1 MTMSYGGQDVLR
13 RLGVVLLFLCPNRS
27 KSAGKQRIIC
37 REKLITSA
45 KSIGEVAFRVV
56 ARPPDS
62 KLTGHGGAGK
72 DVQNWPVHRALGNR
86 ARGGRPVYGEAGIG
100 REAGIGD
107 SKRKFRRSW
116 GRTVSRTISDS
127 GIPSNSSFAPRVE
140 DAGGAAEKAGLY
152 RDQRIA
158 YWNRCT
164 RRKPSNY
171 YHRRLTEIYQFLIPP
186 GQRVLELGC
195 GEGDLIASLKAST
208 GIGVDFSP
216 ERIARARNG
225 HPELEFILQDV
236 QELDLPGT
244 FDYIII
250 SDLVNE
256 LWDVAAVF
264 ERIARVSGPQTRIVI
279 NTYSRLW
286 EIPLAT
292 VRRAGLANP
301 TIAQNW
307 LTPQDLEN
315 MLYLS
320 GFEMIRRWQEILF
333 PLRVPVIDTLCNR
346 YLVKIAPFR
355 AAALTNF
362 LIARPSSQREIV
374 RDRKPLVSVVVPA
387 RNEAGNIENIFRRVP
402 EMGAGTELIF
412 VEGHSTDDTYS
423 TIERTAENY
432 PARRV
437 KIIRQTGRGKGDA
450 VRAGFA
456 AAAGE
461 VLMILDADLTV
472 PPEDL
477 PRFYEVLR
485 SGKGEFVNGV
495 RLVYPMEA
503 QAMRFFNLIGNK
515 FFAVAFS
522 WLLGQ
527 TIKDTLCG
535 TKVLSRQN
543 YDLIA
548 RNRGYFGEFDPFG
561 DFDLIFGAA
570 KLNLKIVDV
579 PIRYAE
585 RTYGETNISRWRH
598 GWLLIRMVMFACTRI
613 KFV

>member
-1 MTMSYGGQDVLR
+1 M
-13 RLGVVLLFLCPNRS
+13 
-27 KSAGKQRIIC
+27 
-37 REKLITSA
+37 
-45 KSIGEVAFRVV
+45 
-56 ARPPDS
+56 S
-62 KLTGHGGAGK
+62 KL
-72 DVQNWPVHRALGNR
+72 NSNS
-86 ARGGRPVYGEAGIG
+86 EA
-100 REAGIGD
+100 A
-107 SKRKFRRSW
+107 
-116 GRTVSRTISDS
+116 
-127 GIPSNSSFAPRVE
+127 SNSSLSPRVE
-140 DAGGAAEKAGLY
+140 DAGGAAEKAALY
-152 RDQRIA
+152 RDERIL
-158 YWNRCT
+158 YWNRNT
-164 RRKPSNY
+164 RRRSSNY
-171 YHRRLTEIYQFLIPP
+171 YHRRLTEIYRFLIPP
-186 GQRVLELGC
+186 SQRVLEIGC
-195 GEGDLIASLKAST
+195 GDGDLLASLNVSS
-208 GIGVDFSP
+208 GVGVDFSP
-216 ERIARARNG
+216 EMIARARRA
-225 HPELEFILQDV
+225 HPELDFVLQDV
-236 QELDLPGT
+236 QELDVPGT
-244 FDYIII
+244 FDYIIV

-264 ERIARVSGPQTRIVI
+264 KRIAKVSGPHTRIVI

-286 EIPLAT
+286 EIPLDL

-315 MLYLS
+315 ILYLS
-320 GFEMIRRWQEILF
+320 GFEKIRRWQEILL
-333 PLRVPVIDTLCNR
+333 PLRIPLLDAFFNR

-355 AAALTNF
+355 LGALTNF
-362 LIARPSSQREIV
+362 LIVRPSPQREV
-374 RDRKPLVSVVVPA
+374 ARDPEPLVSVVVPA
-387 RNEAGNIENIFRRVP
+387 RNEAGNVDNIFRRVP
-402 EMGAGTELIF
+402 EIGGGTELIF
-412 VEGHSTDDTYS
+412 VEGHSTDDTYA
-423 TIERTAENY
+423 TIERTAANY

-456 AAAGE
+456 AAEGE
-461 VLMILDADLTV
+461 VLMILDADLTM

-477 PRFYEVLR
+477 PRFYEALR

-503 QAMRFFNLIGNK
+503 EAMRFFNLIGNK

-543 YDLIA
+543 YELIA

-585 RTYGETNISRWRH
+585 RTYGETNISRWRD
-598 GWLLIRMVMFACTRI
+598 GSLLIRMVMFACTRI

>member
-1 MTMSYGGQDVLR
+1 VTQ
-13 RLGVVLLFLCPNRS
+13 P
-27 KSAGKQRIIC
+27 SAAG
-37 REKLITSA
+37 
-45 KSIGEVAFRVV
+45 SI
-56 ARPPDS
+56 D
-62 KLTGHGGAGK
+62 
-72 DVQNWPVHRALGNR
+72 
-86 ARGGRPVYGEAGIG
+86 
-100 REAGIGD
+100 
-107 SKRKFRRSW
+107 
-116 GRTVSRTISDS
+116 
-127 GIPSNSSFAPRVE
+127 PRVE
-140 DAGGAAEKAGLY
+140 DAGGAGEKAASY

-158 YWNRCT
+158 YWNSYT
-164 RRKPSNY
+164 RRRSSNY
-171 YHRRLTEIYQFLIPP
+171 YHRRIAEIYQFLIPP
-186 GQRVLELGC
+186 GQRVLELGS
-195 GEGDLIASLKAST
+195 GEGDLIASLKPSA

-216 ERIARARNG
+216 EMISRARNK
-225 HPELEFILQDV
+225 HPEIDFLLQDV

-244 FDYIII
+244 FDYIVI

-256 LWDVAAVF
+256 LWDVEAVF
-264 ERIARVSGPQTRIVI
+264 ERIADLSGPQTRIVI

-286 EIPLAT
+286 ELPLAS
-292 VRRAGLANP
+292 VRALGLANP
-301 TIAQNW
+301 EIDRNW
-307 LTPQDLEN
+307 LTTEDVEN

-320 GFEMIRRWQEILF
+320 GFEMIRHWQEILF
-333 PLRVPVIDTLCNR
+333 PLRVPVIDALFNK
-346 YLVKIAPFR
+346 YLVKIGPFR
-355 AAALTNF
+355 LAALTNF
-362 LIARPSSQREIV
+362 LIARPSWQREAA
-374 RDRKPLVSVVVPA
+374 RDRKPMVSVVVPA

-412 VEGHSTDDTYS
+412 VEGHSTDDTYGA
-423 TIERTAENY
+423 IERTAANY
-432 PARRV
+432 PGKRL
-437 KIIRQTGRGKGDA
+437 KIIRQSGRGKGDA

-456 AAAGE
+456 AAEGD

-477 PRFYEVLR
+477 PRFLEVLR

-503 QAMRFFNLIGNK
+503 QAMRFFNLVGNK

-527 TIKDTLCG
+527 PIKDTLCG

-570 KLNLKIVDV
+570 KLNLKVVDV

-585 RTYGETNISRWRH
+585 RTYGETNIARWRH
-598 GWLLIRMVMFACTRI
+598 GLLLIRMVMFACTRI

>member
-1 MTMSYGGQDVLR
+1 MI
-13 RLGVVLLFLCPNRS
+13 
-27 KSAGKQRIIC
+27 A
-37 REKLITSA
+37 
-45 KSIGEVAFRVV
+45 
-56 ARPPDS
+56 
-62 KLTGHGGAGK
+62 
-72 DVQNWPVHRALGNR
+72 
-86 ARGGRPVYGEAGIG
+86 
-100 REAGIGD
+100 
-107 SKRKFRRSW
+107 
-116 GRTVSRTISDS
+116 
-127 GIPSNSSFAPRVE
+127 SNSSSWPRAE
-140 DAGGAAEKAGLY
+140 DAGGAAEKAALY
-152 RDQRIA
+152 RDERIA
-158 YWNRCT
+158 CWNSYS
-164 RRKPSNY
+164 RRSSSNY

-195 GEGDLIASLKAST
+195 GEGDLIASLKPST

-216 ERIARARNG
+216 EMIARARNR
-225 HPELEFILQDV
+225 HPELEFLLQDV
-236 QELDLPGT
+236 HELDLPRA

-256 LWDVAAVF
+256 LWDVEAVF
-264 ERIARVSGPQTRIVI
+264 ERMARVSGPQTRIVM

-286 EIPLAT
+286 EIPLAL
-292 VRRAGLANP
+292 VRRIGLANP

-333 PLRVPVIDTLCNR
+333 PLRVPVIDALCNE

-362 LIARPSSQREIV
+362 LIARPSWQREIA
-374 RDRKPLVSVVVPA
+374 RDRKPLVSVVIPA
-387 RNEAGNIENIFRRVP
+387 RNEAGNVENIFRRVP

-412 VEGHSTDDTYS
+412 VEGHSTDDTYA
-423 TIERTAENY
+423 TIERTAANY
-432 PARRV
+432 PAKRV

-450 VRAGFA
+450 VRTGFA
-456 AAAGE
+456 AAEGE

-543 YDLIA
+543 YELIA

-585 RTYGETNISRWRH
+585 RAYGETNIARWRH

>member
-1 MTMSYGGQDVLR
+1 V
-13 RLGVVLLFLCPNRS
+13 P
-27 KSAGKQRIIC
+27 
-37 REKLITSA
+37 
-45 KSIGEVAFRVV
+45 
-56 ARPPDS
+56 
-62 KLTGHGGAGK
+62 
-72 DVQNWPVHRALGNR
+72 
-86 ARGGRPVYGEAGIG
+86 
-100 REAGIGD
+100 
-107 SKRKFRRSW
+107 
-116 GRTVSRTISDS
+116 RTISNPV
-127 GIPSNSSFAPRVE
+127 IASNSSSSPRAE
-140 DAGGAAEKAGLY
+140 DAGGAAEKAVLY
-152 RDQRIA
+152 RDERIA
-158 YWNRCT
+158 YWNSYT
-164 RRKPSNY
+164 RRSSSNY

-195 GEGDLIASLKAST
+195 GEGDLIASLKPST

-216 ERIARARNG
+216 EMIARARNR
-225 HPELEFILQDV
+225 HPELEFLLQDV
-236 QELDLPGT
+236 HELDLPGA

-256 LWDVAAVF
+256 LWDVEGVF
-264 ERIARVSGPQTRIVI
+264 ERMARVSGPQTRIVM

-286 EIPLAT
+286 EIPLAL
-292 VRRAGLANP
+292 VRRIGLANP

-320 GFEMIRRWQEILF
+320 GFEMIRSWQEILF
-333 PLRVPVIDTLCNR
+333 PLRVPGIDALCNKW
-346 YLVKIAPFR
+346 LVKIAPFR

-362 LIARPSSQREIV
+362 LIARPSWQREIA
-374 RDRKPLVSVVVPA
+374 RYRKPLVSVVVPA
-387 RNEAGNIENIFRRVP
+387 RNEAGNVENIFRRVP

-412 VEGHSTDDTYS
+412 VEGHSTDDTYA
-423 TIERTAENY
+423 TIERTAANY
-432 PARRV
+432 PAKRV

-450 VRAGFA
+450 VRTGFA
-456 AAAGE
+456 AAEGE

-543 YDLIA
+543 YELIA

-585 RTYGETNISRWRH
+585 RAYGETNIARWRH
-598 GWLLIRMVMFACTRI
+598 GWLLSRMVMFACTRI

>member
-1 MTMSYGGQDVLR
+1 VTAA
-13 RLGVVLLFLCPNRS
+13 
-27 KSAGKQRIIC
+27 SA
-37 REKLITSA
+37 
-45 KSIGEVAFRVV
+45 
-56 ARPPDS
+56 
-62 KLTGHGGAGK
+62 AG
-72 DVQNWPVHRALGNR
+72 
-86 ARGGRPVYGEAGIG
+86 
-100 REAGIGD
+100 
-107 SKRKFRRSW
+107 
-116 GRTVSRTISDS
+116 SRN
-127 GIPSNSSFAPRVE
+127 PSPRVE
-140 DAGGAAEKAGLY
+140 DAGGAAEKAALY

-158 YWNRCT
+158 HWNSYT
-164 RRKPSNY
+164 RRSSSNY

-195 GEGDLIASLKAST
+195 GEGDLIASLKPST
-208 GIGVDFSP
+208 GVGVDFSP
-216 ERIARARNG
+216 EMISRARNR
-225 HPELEFILQDV
+225 HPEIEFLEQDV

-244 FDYIII
+244 FDYIIV

-256 LWDVAAVF
+256 LWDVEEVF
-264 ERIARVSGPQTRIVI
+264 DRIAAMSGPQTRIVI

-286 EIPLAT
+286 ELPLAM
-292 VRRAGLANP
+292 VRRVGLANP

-307 LTPQDLEN
+307 LTPPDLEN

-333 PLRVPVIDTLCNR
+333 PLRVPVVDALCNK

-355 AAALTNF
+355 LAALTNF
-362 LIARPSSQREIV
+362 MIARPSWQRDGA
-374 RDRKPLVSVVVPA
+374 RDRKPMVSVVVPA

-412 VEGHSTDDTYS
+412 VEGHSTDDTFGA
-423 TIERTAENY
+423 IERTAANY

-437 KIIRQTGRGKGDA
+437 KILRQTGRGKGDA

-456 AAAGE
+456 AAEGD

-543 YDLIA
+543 YELIA

-570 KLNLKIVDV
+570 KLNLKAVDV

-585 RTYGETNISRWRH
+585 RTYGETNIARWKH

>member
-1 MTMSYGGQDVLR
+1 MP
-13 RLGVVLLFLCPNRS
+13 CAE
-27 KSAGKQRIIC
+27 KAG
-37 REKLITSA
+37 A
-45 KSIGEVAFRVV
+45 
-56 ARPPDS
+56 
-62 KLTGHGGAGK
+62 
-72 DVQNWPVHRALGNR
+72 
-86 ARGGRPVYGEAGIG
+86 
-100 REAGIGD
+100 
-107 SKRKFRRSW
+107 
-116 GRTVSRTISDS
+116 
-127 GIPSNSSFAPRVE
+127 
-140 DAGGAAEKAGLY
+140 AAEKAALY
-152 RDQRIA
+152 RDERIL
-158 YWNRCT
+158 YWNSYT
-164 RRKPSNY
+164 RRSSSNY
-171 YHRRLTEIYQFLIPP
+171 YHRRLSEIYQFLIPP

-195 GEGDLIASLKAST
+195 GDGDMIASLKPST
-208 GIGVDFSP
+208 GIGVDLSP
-216 ERIARARNG
+216 EMIARARNR
-225 HPELEFILQDV
+225 HPEIEFLLQDV

-244 FDYIII
+244 FDYIIA

-256 LWDVAAVF
+256 LWDVEAVF
-264 ERIARVSGPQTRIVI
+264 ERIAGVSGQQTRIVI

-286 EIPLAT
+286 EIPLAI
-292 VRRAGLANP
+292 VRRVGLAKP

-320 GFEMIRRWQEILF
+320 GFEMIRRWQEFLF
-333 PLRVPVIDTLCNR
+333 PLRVPLIDALCNK

-355 AAALTNF
+355 LAALTNF
-362 LIARPSSQREIV
+362 LVARPSWQREV
-374 RDRKPLVSVVVPA
+374 ARDRKQLVSVVVPA

-412 VEGHSTDDTYS
+412 VEGHSNDDTYGA
-423 TIERTAENY
+423 IERTAANY
-432 PARRV
+432 PAMRV

-456 AAAGE
+456 EAEGDM
-461 VLMILDADLTV
+461 LMILDADLTV

-495 RLVYPMEA
+495 RLVYPMETK
-503 QAMRFFNLIGNK
+503 AMRFFNLVGNK

-535 TKVLSRQN
+535 TKALSRQN
-543 YDLIA
+543 YELLA

-570 KLNLKIVDV
+570 KLNLKIVDL
-579 PIRYAE
+579 PIRYAK
-585 RTYGETNISRWRH
+585 RTYGETNIARWRH

>member
-1 MTMSYGGQDVLR
+1 
-13 RLGVVLLFLCPNRS
+13 
-27 KSAGKQRIIC
+27 
-37 REKLITSA
+37 
-45 KSIGEVAFRVV
+45 
-56 ARPPDS
+56 
-62 KLTGHGGAGK
+62 
-72 DVQNWPVHRALGNR
+72 
-86 ARGGRPVYGEAGIG
+86 
-100 REAGIGD
+100 
-107 SKRKFRRSW
+107 
-116 GRTVSRTISDS
+116 
-127 GIPSNSSFAPRVE
+127 VE

>member
-1 MTMSYGGQDVLR
+1 MTAA
-13 RLGVVLLFLCPNRS
+13 
-27 KSAGKQRIIC
+27 SA
-37 REKLITSA
+37 
-45 KSIGEVAFRVV
+45 
-56 ARPPDS
+56 
-62 KLTGHGGAGK
+62 AG
-72 DVQNWPVHRALGNR
+72 
-86 ARGGRPVYGEAGIG
+86 
-100 REAGIGD
+100 
-107 SKRKFRRSW
+107 
-116 GRTVSRTISDS
+116 SR
-127 GIPSNSSFAPRVE
+127 NSSPRVE
-140 DAGGAAEKAGLY
+140 DAGGAAEKAALY

-158 YWNRCT
+158 HWNSYT
-164 RRKPSNY
+164 RRSSSNY

-195 GEGDLIASLKAST
+195 GEGDLIASLKPST
-208 GIGVDFSP
+208 GVGIDFSP
-216 ERIARARNG
+216 EMISRARNR
-225 HPELEFILQDV
+225 HPEIEFLEQDV

-244 FDYIII
+244 FDYIIV

-256 LWDVAAVF
+256 LWDVEEVF
-264 ERIARVSGPQTRIVI
+264 DRIAAMSGPQTRIVI

-286 EIPLAT
+286 ELPLAM
-292 VRRAGLANP
+292 VRRVGLANP

-307 LTPQDLEN
+307 LTPPDLEN

-320 GFEMIRRWQEILF
+320 GFEMIRRWEEILF
-333 PLRVPVIDTLCNR
+333 PLRVPAVDALCNK

-355 AAALTNF
+355 LAALTNF
-362 LIARPSSQREIV
+362 MIARPSWQRDGA
-374 RDRKPLVSVVVPA
+374 RDRQPTVSVVVPA

-412 VEGHSTDDTYS
+412 VEGHSTDDTFGA
-423 TIERTAENY
+423 IERTAANH

-456 AAAGE
+456 AAEGD

-543 YDLIA
+543 YELIA

-570 KLNLKIVDV
+570 KLNLKAVDV

-585 RTYGETNISRWRH
+585 RTYGETNIARWKH

>member
-1 MTMSYGGQDVLR
+1 LR
-13 RLGVVLLFLCPNRS
+13 EIVSKKAENR
-27 KSAGKQRIIC
+27 
-37 REKLITSA
+37 
-45 KSIGEVAFRVV
+45 VAV
-56 ARPPDS
+56 
-62 KLTGHGGAGK
+62 TGGA
-72 DVQNWPVHRALGNR
+72 
-86 ARGGRPVYGEAGIG
+86 
-100 REAGIGD
+100 
-107 SKRKFRRSW
+107 
-116 GRTVSRTISDS
+116 
-127 GIPSNSSFAPRVE
+127 E
-140 DAGGAAEKAGLY
+140 DAGGAAEKAALY

-158 YWNRCT
+158 YWNSYT
-164 RRKPSNY
+164 RRSSSNY
-171 YHRRLTEIYQFLIPP
+171 YHRRLAEIYQFLIPP

-195 GEGDLIASLKAST
+195 GDGDLIASLKPSK
-208 GIGVDFSP
+208 GVCVDFSP
-216 ERIARARNG
+216 EMIARARNR
-225 HPELEFILQDV
+225 HPELEFLSQDV

-244 FDYIII
+244 FDYIIA

-256 LWDVAAVF
+256 LWDVEAVF
-264 ERIARVSGPQTRIVI
+264 ERMARVSGPQTRIVI

-286 EIPLAT
+286 EIPLAA
-292 VRRAGLANP
+292 VRWIGLANP

-333 PLRVPVIDTLCNR
+333 PVRVVGIDALCNKW
-346 YLVKIAPFR
+346 LVKIAPFR

-362 LIARPSSQREIV
+362 LIARPSWQRELA
-374 RDRKPLVSVVVPA
+374 RDRNPLVSVVVPA
-387 RNEAGNIENIFRRVP
+387 RNEAGNIENIFHRVP

-412 VEGHSTDDTYS
+412 VEGHSTDDTYGA
-423 TIERTAENY
+423 IERSAASS
-432 PARRV
+432 PDRRV
-437 KIIRQTGRGKGDA
+437 KIIRQSGRGKGDA

-456 AAAGE
+456 AAEGD

-477 PRFYEVLR
+477 PRFYEVVR

-548 RNRGYFGEFDPFG
+548 GNRGYFGEFDPFG

-585 RTYGETNISRWRH
+585 RTYGETNIARWRH
-598 GWLLIRMVMFACTRI
+598 GWLLMRMVMFACTRI

>member
-1 MTMSYGGQDVLR
+1 MNSSSPPR
-13 RLGVVLLFLCPNRS
+13 P
-27 KSAGKQRIIC
+27 
-37 REKLITSA
+37 
-45 KSIGEVAFRVV
+45 GE
-56 ARPPDS
+56 P
-62 KLTGHGGAGK
+62 GAG
-72 DVQNWPVHRALGNR
+72 G
-86 ARGGRPVYGEAGIG
+86 
-100 REAGIGD
+100 
-107 SKRKFRRSW
+107 
-116 GRTVSRTISDS
+116 
-127 GIPSNSSFAPRVE
+127 
-140 DAGGAAEKAGLY
+140 EKAALY

-158 YWNRCT
+158 YWSRYT
-164 RRKPSNY
+164 HRRWSNY

-195 GEGDLIASLKAST
+195 GEGDLIASLKPSI

-216 ERIARARNG
+216 EMTARARNR
-225 HPELEFILQDV
+225 HPELKFLLQDV

-244 FDYIII
+244 FDYIIV

-264 ERIARVSGPQTRIVI
+264 ERMARVSGPQTRIVI

-286 EIPLAT
+286 EIPLAA

-315 MLYLS
+315 MLYLG

-333 PLRVPVIDTLCNR
+333 PLRVPVIEPLCNR

-355 AAALTNF
+355 AAGLTNF
-362 LIARPSSQREIV
+362 LVARPSWQREIT

-387 RNEAGNIENIFRRVP
+387 RNEAGNVENIFRRVP

-412 VEGHSTDDTYS
+412 VEGHSTDDTYAA
-423 TIERTAENY
+423 IERTAANY

-437 KIIRQTGRGKGDA
+437 KIIRQKGRGKGDA
-450 VRAGFA
+450 VRTGFA
-456 AAAGE
+456 AAEGE
-461 VLMILDADLTV
+461 VLMILDADLTM
-472 PPEDL
+472 PPDDL
-477 PRFYEVLR
+477 PRFYEILR

-503 QAMRFFNLIGNK
+503 RAMRFFNLIGNK

-527 TIKDTLCG
+527 VAC
-535 TKVLSRQN
+535 S
-543 YDLIA
+543 
-548 RNRGYFGEFDPFG
+548 PF
-561 DFDLIFGAA
+561 
-570 KLNLKIVDV
+570 
-579 PIRYAE
+579 
-585 RTYGETNISRWRH
+585 SH
-598 GWLLIRMVMFACTRI
+598 HS
-613 KFV
+613 

>member
-1 MTMSYGGQDVLR
+1 MAQ
-13 RLGVVLLFLCPNRS
+13 
-27 KSAGKQRIIC
+27 
-37 REKLITSA
+37 
-45 KSIGEVAFRVV
+45 
-56 ARPPDS
+56 
-62 KLTGHGGAGK
+62 
-72 DVQNWPVHRALGNR
+72 
-86 ARGGRPVYGEAGIG
+86 
-100 REAGIGD
+100 
-107 SKRKFRRSW
+107 
-116 GRTVSRTISDS
+116 TVSK
-127 GIPSNSSFAPRVE
+127 PSLARNSNPSPRAE
-140 DAGGAAEKAGLY
+140 DGGGAAERAASY
-152 RDQRIA
+152 RDERIA
-158 YWNRCT
+158 YWNRYT
-164 RRKPSNY
+164 RRSSSNY
-171 YHRRLTEIYQFLIPP
+171 YHRRLAEVYRFLIPP
-186 GQRVLELGC
+186 GQRVLKLGC
-195 GEGDLIASLKAST
+195 GEGNLIASLKPST

-216 ERIARARNG
+216 EMIARARNR
-225 HPELEFILQDV
+225 HPELEFLLQDV
-236 QELDLPGT
+236 HELDLPGT

-256 LWDVAAVF
+256 LWDVEAVF
-264 ERIARVSGPQTRIVI
+264 ERMARVSGPQTRIVL
-279 NTYSRLW
+279 NSYSRLW
-286 EIPLAT
+286 ELPLAA
-292 VRRAGLANP
+292 VRRLGLANP

-307 LTPQDLEN
+307 LMPQDLEN

-333 PLRVPVIDTLCNR
+333 PLRVPGIDALCNKW
-346 YLVKIAPFR
+346 LVKIAPFR

-362 LIARPSSQREIV
+362 LIARPSWQREIA

-387 RNEAGNIENIFRRVP
+387 RNEAGNVENIFRRVP

-412 VEGHSTDDTYS
+412 VEGHSTDDTYGV
-423 TIERTAENY
+423 IERTAVNY

-456 AAAGE
+456 AAEGE

-585 RTYGETNISRWRH
+585 RTYGETNIARWRH

>member
-1 MTMSYGGQDVLR
+1 LPRAEDADGA
-13 RLGVVLLFLCPNRS
+13 
-27 KSAGKQRIIC
+27 AGK
-37 REKLITSA
+37 A
-45 KSIGEVAFRVV
+45 
-56 ARPPDS
+56 
-62 KLTGHGGAGK
+62 
-72 DVQNWPVHRALGNR
+72 ALH
-86 ARGGRPVYGEAGIG
+86 
-100 REAGIGD
+100 
-107 SKRKFRRSW
+107 
-116 GRTVSRTISDS
+116 
-127 GIPSNSSFAPRVE
+127 
-140 DAGGAAEKAGLY
+140 

-158 YWNRCT
+158 YWNSYT
-164 RRKPSNY
+164 RRGSSNY

-186 GQRVLELGC
+186 GQRILELGC
-195 GEGDLIASLKAST
+195 GEGDLIASLKPSS
-208 GIGVDFSP
+208 GVGVDFSP
-216 ERIARARNG
+216 EMIARARTR
-225 HPELEFILQDV
+225 HPELEFVLQDV
-236 QELDLPGT
+236 QELDLRGT
-244 FDYIII
+244 FDYIVI

-264 ERIARVSGPQTRIVI
+264 EWMAGVSGPQTRIVI

-286 EIPLAT
+286 EIPLAA
-292 VRRAGLANP
+292 VRRIGLANP

-307 LTPQDLEN
+307 LTPRDLEN

-320 GFEMIRRWQEILF
+320 GFETIRRWQEILF
-333 PLRVPVIDTLCNR
+333 PLRVPGIDALCNR

-362 LIARPSSQREIV
+362 LIARPAWQREIA

-387 RNEAGNIENIFRRVP
+387 RNEAGNVENIFRRVP

-412 VEGHSTDDTYS
+412 VEGHSTDDTYGA
-423 TIERTAENY
+423 IERTAANY
-432 PARRV
+432 PARRA

-450 VRAGFA
+450 VRTGFA
-456 AAAGE
+456 AAEGD
-461 VLMILDADLTV
+461 VLMILDADLTM

-515 FFAVAFS
+515 FFAFAFS

-535 TKVLSRQN
+535 TKVLSRKN

-548 RNRGYFGEFDPFG
+548 QNRGYFGEFDPFG

-585 RTYGETNISRWRH
+585 RTYGETNISRWKH
-598 GWLLIRMVMFACTRI
+598 GWLLVRMVMFACTRI